1 MLRRWWN
8 SGRYKACMA
17 QEIIN
22 RGMDFLIEMADRVL
36 EENSDLED
44 A

>member
-1 MLRRWWN
+1 
-8 SGRYKACMA
+8 MA

-22 RGMDFLIEMADRVL
+22 RGMDFLIEMADGVL